1 MATPRWETS
10 LSRRPDLY
18 SQRRAASRGW
28 RPRPRPPS
36 GLSISKPD
44 GRTTPN
50 VQSFVLLATAFTAP
64 APLHLQPAKSHAV
77 RRHGQVLRRGE
88 VGRRTESPNGA
99 SVVHSG
105 QFFFPRRPESRS
117 SFAVIG
123 SVRGVCLVL
132 APHLRPHHAVI
143 CLRQSPPCLSAVAQ
157 SSQIPNDRSSLRHQ

>member
-1 MATPRWETS
+1 MLWQPPDGRRHSVVARIYILNGERRAGAGGHGRG
-10 LSRRPDLY
+10 RRPGY
-18 SQRRAASRGW
+18 PFPNRT
-28 RPRPRPPS
+28 
-36 GLSISKPD
+36 D

-123 SVRGVCLVL
+123 SVRGVCLVP

-143 CLRQSPPCLSAVAQ
+143 CLRQSPPSLRCRSIIP
-157 SSQIPNDRSSLRHQ
+157 IPNDRSS